1 MSILKI
7 LRNLFHRTVPRAASV
22 LSLPSC
28 YRMKSAGEQLLFDVG
43 LARSYLLNIG
53 KTLS

>member
-7 LRNLFHRTVPRAASV
+7 LRNLFHRTVPRTTSV
-22 LSLPSC
+22 LSFPSC
-28 YRMKSAGEQLLFDVG
+28 YRMKSAGEQLLLDVG
-43 LARSYLLNIG
+43 LVRSYHLNIG